1 MYVYVYTIYI
11 LHDSSAFDNIWRSRI
26 RHPLISQFSSLYEAC
41 VMSSMQLGNSLP
53 VLYLY

>member
-1 MYVYVYTIYI
+1 MYVYAYTIYI

-26 RHPLISQFSSLYEAC
+26 QHPLICQFSSLYEAC
-41 VMSSMQLGNSLP
+41 VMSSTQLGNSLP